1 MLNAIHEARLQRPE
15 RANITSRVPTNIL
28 QKTAPLSSIG
38 EIERTKKRK
47 RRKKKENGG
56 IRKARSHF
64 PVRSISVAPHASDR
78 LRAALAER
86 MEPHGNAQTA
96 KQHFF
101 RVPAHTFVLK
111 EKGRGGPET
120 GSRLGST
127 RWSGIRAAQCSRR
140 SRGSEA
146 GRQAGEMCV
155 GNGVTSISNREQC
168 LRGAGRSDV
177 TGDPEYVV

>member
-1 MLNAIHEARLQRPE
+1 
-15 RANITSRVPTNIL
+15 
-28 QKTAPLSSIG
+28 
-38 EIERTKKRK
+38 
-47 RRKKKENGG
+47 
-56 IRKARSHF
+56 
-64 PVRSISVAPHASDR
+64 
-78 LRAALAER
+78 

-111 EKGRGGPET
+111 EKGRGGV
-120 GSRLGST
+120 R
-127 RWSGIRAAQCSRR
+127 RRA
-140 SRGSEA
+140 RGSEAHGGPVSGPRSALVEAEAVRQA